1 MKKQLCALFA
11 VALAG
16 LAINAGIP
24 NEVLAYDNES
34 DVTFD
39 LGNYEEILFVPY
51 GKLIMGIRPVLR
63 LIDIERR

>member
-16 LAINAGIP
+16 LAVNAGIP

-39 LGNYEEILFVPY
+39 LGNYEEILFVP
-51 GKLIMGIRPVLR
+51 
-63 LIDIERR
+63 